1 MFKKVTSDSINTS
14 FCTSCGSTEYLENY
28 PVEGKQICLECGKEI
43 TEIKLT
49 VVLESRS
56 ESDCCPFCEK
66 EREITE
72 FLLETEGIMVYKCKN
87 CEKLTGYKPPDLP
100 DLFDYGSDS
109 LSEKIAK
116 QEGKFVYSPSKSKE
130 LKRALRKNEKAPIEL
145 CKRQLNALIRE
156 KLGQMN
162 AAGISIETINS
173 ARRKVIDYLEKP
185 LSHKQLTI
193 LLAAAIYEASR
204 EELIGFGGVK
214 PVGEQVS
221 ERLLEKIFGVTR
233 KTIRK
238 WRKSLPRRIKKFYL

>member
-1 MFKKVTSDSINTS
+1 MS
-14 FCTSCGSTEYLENY
+14 
-28 PVEGKQICLECGKEI
+28 EI
-43 TEIKLT
+43 HDI
-49 VVLESRS
+49 V
-56 ESDCCPFCEK
+56 D
-66 EREITE
+66 
-72 FLLETEGIMVYKCKN
+72 
-87 CEKLTGYKPPDLP
+87 
-100 DLFDYGSDS
+100 
-109 LSEKIAK
+109 
-116 QEGKFVYSPSKSKE
+116 
-130 LKRALRKNEKAPIEL
+130 
-145 CKRQLNALIRE
+145 LIRE

-185 LSHKQLTI
+185 LSHKQLTT

-233 KTIRK
+233 KTMRK